1 MDVILTAGGVPTE
14 ADPLY
19 AFTQGLPKA
28 MLMIEGKPMIQ
39 WVLDSLSQAKG
50 IDQVVLVGLDE
61 KYPVS
66 YARKLSRL
74 KDHGDMVSN
83 MVAAAKFL
91 LENGATHTQ
100 AIILA
105 SDVPAITPAMVEWMV
120 AQLDGSTSDI
130 TYTVVTQSVMEQ
142 RYPESRRSYIKLK
155 DVTVCGGDM
164 NAINI
169 HTINYDN
176 PIWRELVEQRKNAL
190 KQAALIGFDTLFLLL
205 IRAVTL
211 KQLEARVC
219 KRLGINGKLI
229 VSPYAETGMDVDKPF
244 QLKIIESDFL
254 VNNRLQF

>member
-1 MDVILTAGGVPTE
+1 MDVILTAGGMPTE
-14 ADPLY
+14 TDPLY
-19 AFTQGLPKA
+19 AFTKGLPKA
-28 MLMIEGKPMIQ
+28 MLPIEGKPMIQ
-39 WVLDSLSQAKG
+39 WILDCLSQAKG
-50 IDQVVLVGLDE
+50 IDQVVLVGLEE
-61 KYPVS
+61 KYAVH

-74 KDHGDMVSN
+74 ADQGDMVAN
-83 MVAAAKFL
+83 MTSAAKYL
-91 LENGATHTQ
+91 LENNASNTQ

-120 AQLDGSTSDI
+120 EQLEGSTSDI

-142 RYPESRRSYIKLK
+142 RYPESKRSYLKLR

-205 IRAVTL
+205 IRAITL

-219 KRLGINGKLI
+219 KRLRIKGKLI
-229 VSPYAETGMDVDKPF
+229 VSPFAETGMDVDKPF
-244 QLKIIESDFL
+244 QYQIIESDFK

>member
-39 WVLDSLSQAKG
+39 WVLDSLSQTKG

-91 LENGATHTQ
+91 MENDASNSQ

-130 TYTVVTQSVMEQ
+130 TYMVVTQSVMEQ

-169 HTINYDN
+169 HTVNYDN

-205 IRAVTL
+205 VRAITL

-254 VNNRLQF
+254 VNNRLHF